1 MQKGKS
7 LIISYLMNHVD
18 DKHLILWS
26 NCMEQFEQLV
36 APDIYVKWIKPLLLG
51 GYSEG
56 VITIV
61 VPNKA
66 HAQYV
71 DANVISIIKPVI
83 NRRFGGEVEKLRYVL
98 GDKHSQPSNIDGINT
113 FLKSGTPSG
122 VTNPFVLPGVNKMS
136 LDSQLNFDY
145 TFENFIEGEC
155 NRLARAAGLSVAS
168 KPGESVFNPIFIF
181 GESGLG
187 KTHVAQ
193 AIGIEVK
200 RNFPDKYVLYVSTQ
214 QFVSQFTAAS
224 QKKDVNAFVKF
235 YQMMDVLIIDDI
247 QELSGKPQTQVVF
260 FNIFNHLHQNK
271 KQLIFTSDKSPVELK
286 DLENRLISRFKWGL
300 SVELLAPD
308 FETKVAIIKNKA
320 NRHNIDLSQQV
331 VEYLAENIHSNVR
344 ELEGAVSAFV
354 AHSTLLN
361 TPATIDLA
369 HKVLSAF
376 VTKHKREIT
385 IDLILDVVCDFLK
398 ISKDTFLS
406 PTRVREV
413 VIARQVA
420 MFLSKEYTDL
430 SLKSI
435 GKSIGG
441 KSHATVVH
449 SCNTVSDL
457 IETNKDFRRLIEQIK
472 NCLR

>member
-1 MQKGKS
+1 
-7 LIISYLMNHVD
+7 MNQID
-18 DKHLILWS
+18 NKHLMLWS

-36 APDIYVKWIKPLLLG
+36 SPDIYVKWIKPLLLG
-51 GYSEG
+51 AYSDG
-56 VITIV
+56 VITII

-83 NRRFGGEVEKLRYVL
+83 NRKFGGEVKKLRYAL
-98 GDKHSQPSNIDGINT
+98 GDKPSQLNSNDGINS
-113 FLKSGTPSG
+113 FLKTGTNGEIS
-122 VTNPFVLPGVNKMS
+122 NPFIVPGVNKIS
-136 LDSQLNFDY
+136 VPSQLNFDY
-145 TFENFIEGEC
+145 TFDNFVEGEC

-200 RNFPDKYVLYVSTQ
+200 RLFPEKHVLYVSTH
-214 QFVSQFTAAS
+214 QFVGQFTAAIR
-224 QKKDVNAFVKF
+224 KGELNEFVKF
-235 YQMMDVLIIDDI
+235 YQMMDVLILDDI
-247 QELSGKPQTQVVF
+247 QELSGKPKSQVAF

-308 FETKVAIIKNKA
+308 FETKVAIVKNKA
-320 NRHNIDLSQQV
+320 KKHNIDLSQQV
-331 VEYLAENIHSNVR
+331 IEYLAENIHSNVR

-354 AHSTLLN
+354 AHSTLLQ

-376 VTKHKREIT
+376 VAKHKREIT
-385 IDLILDVVCDFLK
+385 IELIQDVVCDFLK
-398 ISKDTFLS
+398 IAKDVFKS

-420 MFLSKEYTDL
+420 MFLAKEYTDL

-435 GKSIGG
+435 GKATGG

-449 SCNTVSDL
+449 SCNAVSDL
-457 IETNKDFRRLIEQIK
+457 IETNKDFNRTIEQIK